1 MSTEETKALA
11 KRAWEEMFNQ
21 KNLAVVD
28 ELFASDYIY
37 HGPQGQEFRG
47 TETLKQLL
55 SNYLEAFPD
64 LHMEI
69 KDLIVEGDKI
79 VSRVISRGTHKGEFH
94 GIPPTGKEVT
104 GTIILITRIA
114 DGKFVE
120 DWESRDDLGLLQQLG
135 VIPPSE

>member
-1 MSTEETKALA
+1 MSTEENKALA

-21 KNLAVVD
+21 KKLEVID

-55 SNYLEAFPD
+55 SSYLEAFPD

-69 KDLIVEGDKI
+69 EDLIAEGDKI
-79 VSRVISRGTHKGEFH
+79 VSRVVSRGTHKGELH

-120 DWESRDDLGLLQQLG
+120 DWESRDDLGMLQQLG